1 MISVHY
7 KEEENMNFV
16 FAFAVV
22 ALVFLIVAIVAYVYN
37 SNSIIK
43 TQEKQ
48 IARLRTENFRLQAA
62 LKRNVRTV
70 RIYDNTIDPE
80 NISEYNN
87 I

>member
-1 MISVHY
+1 
-7 KEEENMNFV
+7 MNFV